1 MLSLGPL
8 YFSNDTRQLLFPL
21 SYLFGTSAFLLAFI
35 EQRLNVFLPSAIIL
49 KFRAQTHLQNSKDHV
64 QTMDTHWVAN
74 NLHLKEEFFFKFLYF
89 LFILL
94 YNIVSV
100 FPNINTNPHSIG
112 SHTGPSQSLGADG
125 GSGISLA
132 ISC

>member
-1 MLSLGPL
+1 M
-8 YFSNDTRQLLFPL
+8 FPL
-21 SYLFGTSAFLLAFI
+21 NHLFGSSAFLLAFV
-35 EQRLNVFLPSAIIL
+35 EQCLNVFLPSAIIL
-49 KFRAQTHLQNSKDHV
+49 KFRVQTHLQNSEDHV
-64 QTMDTHWVAN
+64 QPMDTHWVVN
-74 NLHLKEEFFFKFLYF
+74 NFHLREEFVFLFSISIF

-94 YNIVSV
+94 YNIVLV

-132 ISC
+132 FSC